1 MIKPIYAK
9 SEFTRESLF
18 LFIFFFLFLNR
29 IDSRESSDANFL
41 GPAAIKQK

>member
-18 LFIFFFLFLNR
+18 LFIFFSFFWIVSIQGNQVTR
-29 IDSRESSDANFL
+29 IFSAQRR
-41 GPAAIKQK
+41 

>member
-18 LFIFFFLFLNR
+18 LFIFFFSFFWTVSIQGNQVTR
-29 IDSRESSDANFL
+29 IFSAQRR
-41 GPAAIKQK
+41 

>member
-18 LFIFFFLFLNR
+18 LFIFFLNR
-29 IDSRESSDANFL
+29 IDSRESSDASFL